1 MAKVERPLSPHLQI
15 YKPQLTSVMSIIHR
29 GTGVFLSLGAL
40 LLCFWLLAVAAGPT
54 IYAEMFKHLT
64 AWYGILLLILFIF
77 SLFYH
82 LCNGI
87 RHLFWD
93 AGLGLE
99 LKATYQSGYL
109 VVMASLLMT
118 FITCWL
124 GMCSVGGAA

>member
-15 YKPQLTSVMSIIHR
+15 YKPQLTAILSIVHR

-54 IYAEMFKHLT
+54 IYAEMLQHLT
-64 AWYGILLLILFIF
+64 AWYGKLLAILFVF

-109 VVMASLLMT
+109 VVITSLLMT
-118 FITCWL
+118 FITYWL
-124 GMCSVGGAA
+124 GMCSVGGVA